1 MPVENAVRGSLSA
14 SAPLPILQW
23 SRKNLGQ
30 CFAGKGCAA
39 MNLSP
44 ELYQEITDSINV
56 VSQDEPREAD
66 RRAPRVRLSS
76 HLSVALWSDPMAPLS
91 MRIRDLSQGGIGIFS
106 SERIG
111 LDEKVVVRFPRP
123 DNQNVLVL
131 GTVVYWEPLA
141 QDLHGIGVQFDRLV
155 EDREI
160 AEQSDLTAKQQ
171 SQQVG
176 VVTRLTQALA
186 RTWRVAS

>member
-1 MPVENAVRGSLSA
+1 
-14 SAPLPILQW
+14 
-23 SRKNLGQ
+23 
-30 CFAGKGCAA
+30 

-44 ELYQEITDSINV
+44 ELYQEITNSISV
-56 VSQDEPREAD
+56 VSQDQPREAD
-66 RRAPRVRLSS
+66 RRAPRVRLSN
-76 HLSVALWSDPMAPLS
+76 HLSIALWSEPLAPLS

-111 LDEKVVVRFPRP
+111 LDEKVVIRFPRAN
-123 DNQNVLVL
+123 NQNVWVL

-141 QDLHGIGVQFDRLV
+141 QDLFGLGVQFDRLV
-155 EDREI
+155 EDREL
-160 AEQSDLTAKQQ
+160 ANQSDINARLQ